1 MVDREPAAN
10 AEPDSARDTRRQCG
24 ETLDN
29 VYQPSRREETVKIT
43 KQFVSVIVNLFGVR
57 PLKMWKTACKT
68 FSQVARSASKM
79 FGFFSFQRSF
89 MDLFW
94 TSVYSGQI

>member
-24 ETLDN
+24 EMLDN

-57 PLKMWKTACKT
+57 PLKMWKTLPVKPFHRLLDQHQRC
-68 FSQVARSASKM
+68 SV
-79 FGFFSFQRSF
+79 SF
-89 MDLFW
+89 LFRDPL
-94 TSVYSGQI
+94 